1 MAPVPND
8 FNEFFSE
15 IEPIAI
21 GVMIAI
27 LAVYLVFLVYA
38 LVSYVLN
45 SAGLYS
51 IAKRRGIYHPGL
63 AWVPIANAWV
73 LGSISDQYHY
83 VTRGKLRSRRKLL
96 LSMSIVSAV
105 LPVVMLVAQVVLVVL
120 EISIGFNLGMAQSLV
135 SFIIVWLAMV
145 AFLILR
151 SIFTFIALYDL
162 YYSCNPESA
171 AVLLVLSIFLPVT
184 KPFLVFASRKKDLGM
199 PRRRKPET
207 NYTEFRNPHEQAA
220 PQAEPEVV
228 PADTENDSE
237 MDTEDNE
244 SISQE
249 PEQM

>member
-8 FNEFFSE
+8 FNEFFNE
-15 IEPIAI
+15 IEPFAI

-27 LAVYLVFLVYA
+27 LAVYLVFFVFA

-51 IAKRRGIYHPGL
+51 IAKRRGIHHPGL

-96 LSMSIVSAV
+96 LAMSIVSAV
-105 LPVVMLVAQVVLVVL
+105 LPVLMIVAQVVLVIL
-120 EISIGFNLGMAQSLV
+120 EVSTGFTLGMTGSFL
-135 SFIIVWLAMV
+135 SFIIIWLVMV
-145 AFLILR
+145 AFLMIR

-171 AVLLVLSIFLPVT
+171 AVLLVLSIFILIT
-184 KPFLVFASRKKDLGM
+184 KPILVFASRKKDLGM
-199 PRRRKPET
+199 PRRKKPET
-207 NYTEFRNPHEQAA
+207 NSAEFRNPPEQAA
-220 PQAEPEVV
+220 PQKEPEVV
-228 PADTENDSE
+228 PADTEKDSE
-237 MDTEDNE
+237 MNAKDNDL
-244 SISQE
+244 IYQE
-249 PEQM
+249 PEKM